1 MLQQINSNFES
12 LSEEDLMKY
21 SGKWIAI
28 IDNSVVL
35 ENKSFGELM
44 EGVKKNYPNKKPLI
58 GKIPE
63 TDLLIF

>member
-1 MLQQINSNFES
+1 
-12 LSEEDLMKY
+12 MKY